1 MHSLLTIFF
10 NQTVYKMTWSI
21 LCYHFAPISSN
32 ESSYAC

>member
-1 MHSLLTIFF
+1 
-10 NQTVYKMTWSI
+10 MTWSI